1 MHRINLRGPW
11 TLSESSGRVIAKR
24 KFHRPASGKHFV
36 VCIQHAIGFPIEWC
50 SLNDTTFLNSSLP
63 NSSKSDKESVFQADV
78 TGILADFNLVTV
90 AWSAGPEEIAEIF
103 AKLNCK
109 VTADGEIS
117 TEQAAREIRYI
128 PSPTHPLH
136 VDSWLEIQE

>member
-24 KFHRPASGKHFV
+24 KFHRPASGKQFL
-36 VCIQHAIGFPIEWC
+36 VCIQHTIGFPIEWW
-50 SLNDTTFLNSSLP
+50 SLNDTTLSNSSE
-63 NSSKSDKESVFQADV
+63 SDEENVFRADV
-78 TGILADFNLVTV
+78 TGILTDFNVVTI
-90 AWSAGPEEIAEIF
+90 AWFVEPEKIAEIF
-103 AKLNCK
+103 AKQNCN
-109 VTADGEIS
+109 VSTAGERS
-117 TEQAAREIRYI
+117 TEQAACEIRYT

>member
-24 KFHRPASGKHFV
+24 KFHRPASGKQFS
-36 VCIQHAIGFPIEWC
+36 VCIQHANGFPIEWC
-50 SLNDTTFLNSSLP
+50 SLNDTTLSNSSLS
-63 NSSKSDKESVFQADV
+63 NSSESDEQNVFRADV
-78 TGILADFNLVTV
+78 TGILTNFNVVTI
-90 AWSAGPEEIAEIF
+90 AWSIKPEKIAEIF
-103 AKLNCK
+103 ANLNSK
-109 VTADGEIS
+109 VSTAGERS
-117 TEQAAREIRYI
+117 TEQAAREIRYT

>member
-24 KFHRPASGKHFV
+24 KFHRPASGKQFS
-36 VCIQHAIGFPIEWC
+36 VCIQYTIGFPIEWC
-50 SLNDTTFLNSSLP
+50 TLNDTTLSNSSE
-63 NSSKSDKESVFQADV
+63 SDEENVFRADV
-78 TGILADFNLVTV
+78 TGILTDFNVVTI
-90 AWSAGPEEIAEIF
+90 AWSIEPEKIAEIF

-109 VTADGEIS
+109 VTADGEKS
-117 TEQAAREIRYI
+117 TEQTAREIRYT
-128 PSPTHPLH
+128 PSPIHPLH

>member
-50 SLNDTTFLNSSLP
+50 SLNDTTLLHLSLLNSSE
-63 NSSKSDKESVFQADV
+63 SDLENVFRADV
-78 TGILADFNLVTV
+78 TGILTDFNVVTIT
-90 AWSAGPEEIAEIF
+90 WSIEPEKIAEIF

-109 VTADGEIS
+109 VTADGEKS
-117 TEQAAREIRYI
+117 TEQAAREIRYT
-128 PSPTHPLH
+128 PSPIHPLH